1 MVSKP
6 LNSGGTHAILAYLIT
21 ETLRSN
27 WHESQ
32 KRVEFLEQAP
42 SVPEQLI
49 HELSNKNGETDQHRI
64 LEYNN
69 NNNC

>member
-6 LNSGGTHAILAYLIT
+6 LNSGGTHPILAYLIT

-32 KRVEFLEQAP
+32 KRVEFLEQAQ

-49 HELSNKNGETDQHRI
+49 HELSNMNGETDQQRI
-64 LEYNN
+64 LEEQLDL
-69 NNNC
+69 